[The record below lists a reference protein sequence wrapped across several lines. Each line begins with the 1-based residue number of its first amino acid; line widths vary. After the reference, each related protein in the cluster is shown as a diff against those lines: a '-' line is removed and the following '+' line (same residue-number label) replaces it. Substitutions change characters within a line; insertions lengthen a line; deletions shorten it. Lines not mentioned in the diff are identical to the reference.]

1 MVKEIIAK
9 KAAIVDEVADK
20 FKNSVSNV
28 VVDYRG
34 LTVEEVTDLR
44 KQYVKPELKCALL
57 RTHT

>member
-28 VVDYRG
+28 VVD
-34 LTVEEVTDLR
+34 LSWFN
-44 KQYVKPELKCALL
+44 C
-57 RTHT
+57 